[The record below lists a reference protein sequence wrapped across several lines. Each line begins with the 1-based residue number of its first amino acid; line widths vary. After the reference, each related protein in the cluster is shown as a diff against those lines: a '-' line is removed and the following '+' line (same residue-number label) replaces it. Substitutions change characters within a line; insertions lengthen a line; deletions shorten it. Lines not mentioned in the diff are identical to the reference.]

1 MNKQVQERC
10 RKLEHYA
17 LRISERYDNV
27 EKVVIKILKSA
38 SGMEAGTEYEYNK
51 DSKAYFFSFP
61 VHFRNAT
68 DPTPVLIS
76 AMKSTRQYTLARK
89 CRKCRKTVEDME
101 TFHKII
107 IAITS

>member
-1 MNKQVQERC
+1 MNEQVQERC

-51 DSKAYFFSFP
+51 DSKAYFFHSLCIFGMLRIQLR
-61 VHFRNAT
+61 F
-68 DPTPVLIS
+68 
-76 AMKSTRQYTLARK
+76 
-89 CRKCRKTVEDME
+89 
-101 TFHKII
+101 
-107 IAITS
+107 